1 MTEAKVEKKSYT
13 IVAPDDLTV
22 EELKEFYKSSID
34 IGIAEGGDFHIS
46 NSKILSGYFEE
57 KKYPFSFL
65 SDSSPSSGKNIE
77 IIYTRILGKLRRC
90 TCPDQYP
97 LITLT
102 KDDFKKFA
110 FNSNGTDM
118 ANFFRAF
125 AKDFANMYDSEE
137 SAQQLYSHLASL
149 GTFIGVGAAYISI
162 P

>member
-1 MTEAKVEKKSYT
+1 MTEAKAEKKSYT
-13 IVAPDDLTV
+13 IVAPDDLTA
-22 EELKEFYKSSID
+22 EELKEFYKASID
-34 IGIAEGGDFHIS
+34 TGIVEGSDFHIS

-65 SDSSPSSGKNIE
+65 SGGSPSSGKTTE

-90 TCPDQYP
+90 TCPNQYP

-102 KDDFKKFA
+102 KDDFKKFT

-125 AKDFANMYDSEE
+125 ARDFANIYDSEE
-137 SAQQLYSHLASL
+137 SAQQLYSHLTSL